1 MRDADIRALFRTG
14 RRLSAPPLRVIYRL
28 TDLGHPRLGVQVSR
42 RAAGSAVR
50 RNRIRRRAR
59 EAFRRLL
66 DPSATGVDVMVLAGP
81 EVEALAFEE
90 LLARGRK
97 LVERIE
103 RGEREPGQ
111 KREQSRR

>member
-1 MRDADIRALFRTG
+1 MRDADIRALFRAG
-14 RRLSAPPLRVIYRL
+14 RRLSAPPLRVVYRP

-66 DPSATGVDVMVLAGP
+66 EGSGTGVDVMVLAGP

-90 LLARGRK
+90 LMARGRK

-103 RGEREPGQ
+103 RGEREPSQ
-111 KREQSRR
+111 KRRPDRH